1 MDVRAFAGNPD
12 PGFPSETEGQG
23 LPIVQSVL
31 RRWSRPAAGVAI
43 DAEIII
49 AAALLTAALVIGIS
63 TAADYGL
70 TVDEF
75 NTDDYGPKALA
86 WYTSGF
92 KDRSH
97 FETVEF
103 SLWYYGP
110 WFHMLTAY
118 VQSFDF
124 ADRITVRHAMTF
136 VVGLAGVAALLP
148 IGRLAVGRWAGL
160 TAIALC
166 LMTGY
171 FYGSLFFTPIDVPFL
186 AAMTSATL
194 AILVMTRDVLP
205 SWRATLV
212 TGLLTGLALATRTG
226 GFITHAYLLGALMLC
241 AAEFFA
247 DHGRLTMRYLAQIG
261 ARYGT
266 VVIVAWIVA
275 IALWPWLQ
283 IGNPFTQ
290 FKIALV
296 HFANMPMAFEFW
308 HWGEV
313 ITTDALPLTYI
324 PAQLLARLPMV
335 FLILLAVAFGYAIAS
350 AVMLARESAAKWR
363 RGRAEG
369 LRAAALSLGGAR
381 GILVICAAVA
391 LPLGFLIVQRAT
403 IYDGIRHVLFV
414 IPMLAILAGV
424 GLTAILPLIRRVP
437 VVAAVAAGAY
447 VGNIVMTL
455 AVLHPLEYVAMNTL
469 AGGTRGAYGKFE
481 LDYWAVAATVA
492 LRRLER
498 RLDYDL
504 PSQSAEGPPSI
515 LICIPWR
522 ERMVGPILRRPWII
536 ETDPDKADFIIE
548 SQRSRCAEGKPVVL
562 IDEVKRF
569 DRAFAWV
576 YARRR
581 TPEPSLTP

>member
-1 MDVRAFAGNPD
+1 
-12 PGFPSETEGQG
+12 
-23 LPIVQSVL
+23 LPIAQSIL
-31 RRWSRPAAGVAI
+31 RRWPRLAAGVSI

-49 AAALLTAALVIGIS
+49 AAALLTAALIVGLS

-86 WYTSGF
+86 WYTSAF

-118 VQSFDF
+118 VQSFDL
-124 ADRITVRHAMTF
+124 ADRVTVRHVMTF
-136 VVGLAGVAALLP
+136 LVGLAGVAALLP
-148 IGRLAVGRWAGL
+148 IGRLAAGRWAGL

-171 FYGSLFFTPIDVPFL
+171 LYGNLFFAPIDVPFL
-186 AAMTSATL
+186 AAMTWATL

-205 SWRATLV
+205 SWRATFV
-212 TGLLTGLALATRTG
+212 TGALTGMAIASRTG
-226 GFITHAYLLGALMLC
+226 GIITHAYLLGALMLC
-241 AAEFFA
+241 AAQFFA
-247 DHGRLTMRYLAQIG
+247 DHGRLTLRYLAQIG

-266 VVIVAWIVA
+266 VVVVAWIVA

-296 HFANMPMAFEFW
+296 HFANMPMVFEFS
-308 HWGEV
+308 HWGGR

-324 PAQLLARLPMV
+324 PAQLLARLPGV
-335 FLILLAVAFGYAIAS
+335 FLVLLAVVVGYGVAS
-350 AVMLARESAAKWR
+350 TIVLARESTAKWR
-363 RGRAEG
+363 LGHDAG
-369 LRAAALSLGGAR
+369 LRAAALALGRAR
-381 GILVICAAVA
+381 GVLVVCAAVA

-414 IPMLAILAGV
+414 IPMLAVLAGV
-424 GLTAILPLIRRVP
+424 GLTAVLPLLRRAP

-447 VGNIVMTL
+447 VGNIVVTL
-455 AVLHPLEYVAMNTL
+455 AVLHPMEYVAMNAL
-469 AGGTRGAYGKFE
+469 AGGTRGAYGNFE
-481 LDYWAVAATVA
+481 LDYWAVAATEA
-492 LRRLER
+492 LRRLES
-498 RLDYDL
+498 RLDYD
-504 PSQSAEGPPSI
+504 PAVRAAEAPPSI

-522 ERMVGPILRRPWII
+522 ETMVNPMLKRPWIV

-548 SQRSRCAEGKPVVL
+548 TQRSRCAQGKPVVL
-562 IDEVKRF
+562 IDEVKRYE
-569 DRAFAWV
+569 RTFAWV
-576 YARRR
+576 YARR
-581 TPEPSLTP
+581 PAQEPSLAP